1 MKKITDNEL
10 YEAFSSWKS
19 YELPR
24 LNDISPYTVK
34 AVSNEAISTIKHLIF
49 LYNRE
54 FFQTQDCCFHA
65 YFQKWQ

>member
-65 YFQKWQ
+65 YF